1 MVHMDKYVSILR
13 DYGVTVTPQ
22 RIAVMQYLDT
32 HRTHPDA
39 ETIYEDLKKETPS
52 LSKTTIYNTLDML
65 RQHGLIQ
72 VLTIGT
78 KFRYDFNLHPHHH
91 FRCTRCGAFIDIP
104 AGDATMDCID
114 TDGHRIDEVH
124 VYLKGICKKC
134 LIKEKEENH
143 G

>member
-1 MVHMDKYVSILR
+1 MDKYVSILR
-13 DYGVTVTPQ
+13 DRDITVTPQ
-22 RIAVMQYLDT
+22 RIAVLRYLDH

-39 ETIYEDLKKETPS
+39 DTIYEELKQDNPS

-65 RQHGLIQ
+65 RQHDLVK

-78 KFRYDFNLHPHHH
+78 KFRYDFNLRPHHH
-91 FRCTRCGAFIDIP
+91 FRCRRCGAIIDIP
-104 AGDATMDCID
+104 QQDGHLDCMD

-124 VYLKGICKKC
+124 VYLKGICKTC
-134 LIKEKEENH
+134 LHKEKEENN